1 MHALHYVKE
10 LLVRVRLFF
19 QELLK
24 KSFNTQKQYEK
35 RFGKS
40 VLDVDKS
47 TDYDKPYFDFYVFMF
62 FYDNINVKENDFFFR
77 ARAEK
82 GIARHIDASSVVGS

>member
-1 MHALHYVKE
+1 MHALHYANE

-19 QELLK
+19 QKLLQK
-24 KSFNTQKQYEK
+24 LLNTQKQYEK
-35 RFGKS
+35 KFGKS

-47 TDYDKPYFDFYVFMF
+47 TDHDKPYFDFYVFMF
-62 FYDNINVKENDFFFR
+62 FTTISTSKKMIFFR

-82 GIARHIDASSVVGS
+82 GIARHIDASRAVGT